1 MSAIVRSAE
10 YNDSAFKR
18 SRNYE
23 CVTTKIHAEAII
35 NSEKCKQH
43 FPQMRAL
50 LHAAITTLDN
60 AYDACVHH
68 DATLSCLEGVYDAAS
83 AEADGNYECD
93 YEDEDKI
100 VVVEPD
106 HAANHAAACAA
117 ACAAYNAYAVA
128 DDSAYDARHNLW
140 YVIENIKR
148 AIKLYI
154 QTVIKIHISSSSFKA
169 SFKLYKSTLNESYA

>member
-10 YNDSAFKR
+10 YNDAAFKS

-83 AEADGNYECD
+83 AAADGDYECD

-100 VVVEPD
+100 VVVERD
-106 HAANHAAACAA
+106 HATNHAAACAA
-117 ACAAYNAYAVA
+117 YDAYVVA
-128 DDSAYDARHNLW
+128 DNLAYDARHNLW

-154 QTVIKIHISSSSFKA
+154 QTVIKINISSSSFKA
-169 SFKLYKSTLNESYA
+169 SFKLYKSTLYESYA